1 MGCGNFKEH
10 SSEKKNNL
18 FHIPN
23 KFEDYPN
30 VDMQHL
36 TLYYYQLLW
45 KIKPTICFFQLK
57 EQEIINKKDVNNFN
71 SLLKQKIISGQNNI
85 DYLIKEKLIIIY
97 IHNTTGVIITRN
109 KNKVNYYI
117 MNYIQQIIDICFVD
131 ISNVNLFGGER
142 FSIYEL
148 KNQSKYFFDM
158 NNKEIDFTERNELVS
173 MGKNEEIFEKENI
186 MEDEAI
192 EESINLLKKKE
203 IVIKIDKN
211 DFIKKENNEEK
222 ESFFQ
227 NVNDKEK
234 EKEKENKNNSRLL
247 KQKSSRNIK
256 VKNSTS
262 KLKNSDKEILN
273 DIETFKPKKTIEKE
287 TIANK
292 GIFNIKSLLNKSSK
306 TKSSKLNKKEKQLI
320 NNNKNCNK
328 KGEYISANNEI
339 TNMNNIEIN
348 INVINHMNNINLIP
362 NNFSTKINNLPLYE
376 INQKT
381 LIIKT
386 YNFTKKL
393 NKELEQIF
401 FETNEYSDENYY
413 SPYDHIY
420 ISSSEDKKRAK
431 KVSKYLENI
440 IKEREHNNIN
450 NKTNFIIIHNRN
462 KIPFEQ
468 RKCKDNINKIF
479 FDIKE
484 FNIETT
490 FYLKEFIDMIINYKN
505 LTQIKFSHYLN
516 NSSIPSNLLFWKY
529 LKKLFIENFNIRW
542 VSLNSSSLDD
552 NVIDIFL
559 NSLLMKRIRYLNLSR
574 NNLGNKAMYYLNKF
588 LIKNQTLSFLYLN
601 NNMNI
606 TVDGIKLITNALQM
620 HPNILKLDISN
631 IFLEGCG
638 QFISLLLFENK
649 CIKELNLR
657 NIGLSKTDMNF
668 IASKLI
674 GDKAKL
680 IYLDLGLNK
689 TMDDEG
695 LKEIGRIISNNKSLK
710 SIGLDGLNLTM
721 NNYLPIFESII
732 KNRNI
737 ESYSLNNNSG
747 LPFKGILNFFL
758 KNQHIKEISI
768 IPWDIEEENE
778 NNKFTEDQI
787 YAIKKFHFKAPHIN
801 IKGIRFE

>member
-1 MGCGNFKEH
+1 MGCSNFKEN
-10 SSEKKNNL
+10 SSSKKKNNL
-18 FHIPN
+18 FNISN
-23 KFEDYPN
+23 KFDEYPN
-30 VDMQHL
+30 VNIQNL
-36 TLYYYQLLW
+36 SLNYYQLIW
-45 KIKPTICFFQLK
+45 KIRSTICFFQLK

-85 DYLIKEKLIIIY
+85 DYLIKDKLIIIY

-109 KNKVNYYI
+109 KNKVNYYL

-131 ISNVNLFGGER
+131 ISNINILGAEK

-148 KNQSKYFFDM
+148 KNQSKYFFDL
-158 NNKEIDFTERNELVS
+158 NNKEIDFTKRNELIS
-173 MGKNEEIFEKENI
+173 LGKNEEIFEKENI
-186 MEDEAI
+186 IEDEAI
-192 EESINLLKKKE
+192 EEINHLLKNKE
-203 IVIKIDKN
+203 IVIKIDEN

-227 NVNDKEK
+227 NANNKQNES
-234 EKEKENKNNSRLL
+234 ENKNNKKLL

-256 VKNSTS
+256 
-262 KLKNSDKEILN
+262 LKNSNSKMKNLDKEILN
-273 DIETFKPKKTIEKE
+273 DIETFKPRKTIQKD
-287 TIANK
+287 IDIINNQ
-292 GIFNIKSLLNKSSK
+292 GIINVKSLLNKSAK
-306 TKSSKLNKKEKQLI
+306 TKYNKLNIKKERKSI
-320 NNNKNCNK
+320 YKNKNK
-328 KGEYISANNEI
+328 KGEYISANKGN
-339 TNMNNIEIN
+339 TNINNIEIN
-348 INVINHMNNINLIP
+348 INIINNMNNNNSIS

-386 YNFTKKL
+386 YNFTQKL
-393 NKELEQIF
+393 NQELEQIF
-401 FETNEYSDENYY
+401 FETNGYTDENYY
-413 SPYDHIY
+413 SPYEI
-420 ISSSEDKKRAK
+420 IFINPLEDKKRGK
-431 KVSKYLENI
+431 KMNKYLENI
-440 IKEREHNNIN
+440 IKEREHYNN
-450 NKTNFIIIHNRN
+450 NKNSFIIIHNRN

-468 RKCKDNINKIF
+468 RKCKDNINKII
-479 FDIKE
+479 FDINE
-484 FNIETT
+484 NNIETT
-490 FYLKEFIDMIINYKN
+490 CYLKEFIDMLINYKN
-505 LTQIKFSHYLN
+505 LTQIKLSSNLN
-516 NSSIPSNLLFWKY
+516 NSSNPSNLIFWKY
-529 LKKLFIENFNIRW
+529 LKKLFVENFNIRW

-552 NVIDIFL
+552 NIIDIFL
-559 NSLLMKRIRYLNLSR
+559 SSLLMKRIRYLNLNN

-588 LIKNQTLSFLYLN
+588 LIKNQTLSYLYLN
-601 NNMNI
+601 NNTDI

-638 QFISLLLFENK
+638 QSISFLLHENK
-649 CIKELNLR
+649 CIKELCLR
-657 NIGLSKTDMNF
+657 NIGLSKTDITY

-674 GDKAKL
+674 EDKSKL
-680 IYLDLGLNK
+680 IYLDLGLN
-689 TMDDEG
+689 TNIGDEG
-695 LKEIGRIISNNKSLK
+695 LKEIGRIINNNKSLK

-768 IPWDIEEENE
+768 IPWDIYENNE
-778 NNKFTEDQI
+778 NNKFAEDQI

-801 IKGIRFE
+801 IKGIKFE